1 MVVAPKET
9 YGPGLQHVHVVLPV
23 ELHALYFADVVGMGD
38 HKAPAGA
45 VFHALVTAKERRLW
59 VPGRRTDTIITQ

>member
-45 VFHALVTAKERRLW
+45 VFHALVTAK
-59 VPGRRTDTIITQ
+59 